1 MSDIADQMDHEAM
14 MLMDAMD
21 TPALAAD
28 ARAVLAV
35 DAMDD
40 LKKEVM
46 GFFKNRIAAISRAEH
61 IKDLVFQQL
70 ENEIPGG
77 ELNFEQKMT
86 VLARLARDN
95 NDSADSIISMFRP
108 SGNGQGSL
116 LTEIVRPEAD
126 KTDLA
131 HAFENYTPEELRKI
145 DQVAKVIRDI
155 VETGARVEVNTSGI
169 ASPGMTPVAEV

>member
-1 MSDIADQMDHEAM
+1 MSDISDQMDHEARTLM
-14 MLMDAMD
+14 NAMDA
-21 TPALAAD
+21 PELVAD
-28 ARAVLAV
+28 ARAVFAV
-35 DAMDD
+35 DAMED
-40 LKKEVM
+40 LKKEVL

-86 VLARLARDN
+86 VLMRLARDN

-116 LTEIVRPEAD
+116 LTDIVRPGTD

-131 HAFENYTPEELRKI
+131 RAFENYTPEDLRKI
-145 DQVAKVIRDI
+145 DQTMRVIRDI
-155 VETGARVEVNTSGI
+155 VESGKGVDI
-169 ASPGMTPVAEV
+169 EDVKKEL